1 MKMAHG
7 LGWGPLVR
15 PPLLGETCL
24 LRDHVAGGQGR
35 GEGELDE
42 WGNGVD
48 GDSGEVSESVGEFGE
63 REAGV

>member
-1 MKMAHG
+1 M
-7 LGWGPLVR
+7 
-15 PPLLGETCL
+15 E
-24 LRDHVAGGQGR
+24 
-35 GEGELDE
+35 E